1 MANAPS
7 FHDMAPDMEA
17 SSAMDI
23 GKRCLLQNTNAER
36 TDLTRPS
43 RLFKAEQMEDVPE
56 AKPQRTRGELP
67 QHHRQ
72 GGVITSSE

>member
-7 FHDMAPDMEA
+7 FHDMAPDAEA

-23 GKRCLLQNTNAER
+23 GKRCLSQNTNAER

-43 RLFKAEQMEDVPE
+43 RLFKAEKMEDVPE
-56 AKPQRTRGELP
+56 AIP
-67 QHHRQ
+67 
-72 GGVITSSE
+72 